1 MKSITRT
8 ASVVFCL
15 SFFLISTDAS
25 ANPYAQSAS
34 DPMQALNV
42 FFRATYAQ
50 ARQNV
55 LEHSGPIIVAT
66 GNRLILIDQGQRT
79 VGTTVDR
86 AYHDLKTVAHTPI
99 AVYCALAR
107 EPDGTLKEEAAQRL
121 QSVLPLID
129 GALGAF
135 EGGVYDA
142 EDTPRQQAV
151 LEGCKQF
158 VKGVLRSGR
167 VSRSELIGF
176 IRQNVGHAQE
186 NLDRATAYRIDNY
199 HAQAMAWRAEL
210 GPEKWAAM
218 RVVIPGSSMARRHSL
233 TTQYFAKLLGEP
245 GESDRIVYAESL
257 FDEQKALDRL
267 GTHLFDTQIGEDFFS
282 DRWRMHRDALG
293 ASAAHYLDGLSM
305 D

>member
-8 ASVVFCL
+8 ASIVFCL
-15 SFFLISTDAS
+15 SLFSISTDAS
-25 ANPYAQSAS
+25 ANPYAKSAS

-42 FFRATYAQ
+42 FFRATYAH

-107 EPDGTLKEEAAQRL
+107 EPDGPLGEEAAQRL

-158 VKGVLRSGR
+158 VKGVLRSGPK
-167 VSRSELIGF
+167 SGL
-176 IRQNVGHAQE
+176 HC
-186 NLDRATAYRIDNY
+186 
-199 HAQAMAWRAEL
+199 AWSF
-210 GPEKWAAM
+210 P
-218 RVVIPGSSMARRHSL
+218 AR
-233 TTQYFAKLLGEP
+233 P
-245 GESDRIVYAESL
+245 
-257 FDEQKALDRL
+257 
-267 GTHLFDTQIGEDFFS
+267 
-282 DRWRMHRDALG
+282 WRGGIA
-293 ASAAHYLDGLSM
+293 
-305 D
+305 

>member
-1 MKSITRT
+1 VKCIMWTTSVLLCSLLFSIS
-8 ASVVFCL
+8 A
-15 SFFLISTDAS
+15 DATES
-25 ANPYAQSAS
+25 PYVQSDS
-34 DPMQALNV
+34 DPMQALNI
-42 FFRATYAQ
+42 FFRTTYAH
-50 ARQNV
+50 ARQDV

-79 VGTTVDR
+79 VGTVVDR

-107 EPDGTLKEEAAQRL
+107 ETDGPLEEEVTERLKGF
-121 QSVLPLID
+121 LPLID
-129 GALGAF
+129 GALDVF
-135 EGGVYDA
+135 EGGVYDT

-151 LEGCKQF
+151 LKGCRQF
-158 VKGVLRSGR
+158 VNEVLRAGR
-167 VSRSELIGF
+167 VSRSELIRF

-186 NLDRATAYRIDNY
+186 NIDRATAYRIDNY
-199 HAQAMAWRAEL
+199 HAQATAWRAEL
-210 GPEKWAAM
+210 GPEKWAAL

-257 FDEQKALDRL
+257 FDEQKALERL
-267 GTHLFDTQIGEDFFS
+267 GTHLFDMQIGEDFFS

-293 ASAAHYLDGLSM
+293 ASAAHYLDALSM

>member
-1 MKSITRT
+1 MKCITRT
-8 ASVVFCL
+8 ASVILC
-15 SFFLISTDAS
+15 SFFFSVSGDATDSPYVQS
-25 ANPYAQSAS
+25 AN
-34 DPMQALNV
+34 DPMQELNV
-42 FFRATYAQ
+42 FFRTAYAH
-50 ARQNV
+50 ARQDV
-55 LEHSGPIIVAT
+55 LEHGGPIIVAT

-79 VGTTVDR
+79 VGTMVDR

-107 EPDGTLKEEAAQRL
+107 EPDGPLKEEATERL
-121 QSVLPLID
+121 EELLPLID
-129 GALGAF
+129 GALDVF

-151 LEGCKQF
+151 LKGCKQF
-158 VKGVLRSGR
+158 VNEVLRAGR

-199 HAQAMAWRAEL
+199 HAQATAWRAKL
-210 GPEKWAAM
+210 GPEKWAAL

-257 FDEQKALDRL
+257 FDEQKALERL
-267 GTHLFDTQIGEDFFS
+267 GTHLFDMQIGEDFFS

-293 ASAAHYLDGLSM
+293 ASAAHYLDALSM

>member
-1 MKSITRT
+1 MKYITRT
-8 ASVVFCL
+8 ASVILC
-15 SFFLISTDAS
+15 SFFFSVSGDATESPYVQST
-25 ANPYAQSAS
+25 S
-34 DPMQALNV
+34 DPMQGLNF
-42 FFRATYAQ
+42 FFRSAYAH
-50 ARQNV
+50 ARQDV

-66 GNRLILIDQGQRT
+66 GNRLVLIDQGQRT
-79 VGTTVDR
+79 VGTMVGR

-107 EPDGTLKEEAAQRL
+107 EPDGPLKEGAVERL
-121 QSVLPLID
+121 RSVLPLID
-129 GALGAF
+129 GVLGAF

-142 EDTPRQQAV
+142 EHTPRQQAV

-158 VKGVLRSGR
+158 VEGVLRSGR
-167 VSRSELIGF
+167 VSRNELIGF
-176 IRQNVGHAQE
+176 IRQNVGQAQE

-210 GPEKWAAM
+210 GPEKWAAL
-218 RVVIPGSSMARRHSL
+218 RVVIPGSSMARRHNL

-257 FDEQKALDRL
+257 FDEQKALERL